1 MLGQAARTSG
11 SRPGTGH
18 DTYEAA
24 AGGHDDL
31 VMALCLAVWWVERPS
46 VTNA

>member
-11 SRPGTGH
+11 SPSRDRD

-31 VMALCLAVWWVERPS
+31 VMALCLAVWWAERPS